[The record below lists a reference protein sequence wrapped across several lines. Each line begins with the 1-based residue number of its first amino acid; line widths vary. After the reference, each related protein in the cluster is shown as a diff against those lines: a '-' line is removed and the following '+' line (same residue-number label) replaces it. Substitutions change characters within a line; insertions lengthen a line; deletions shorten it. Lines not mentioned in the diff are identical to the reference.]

1 MMVSSLV
8 KVGPHLGIVID
19 VENWE
24 HLGLPRRPAHHLIRW
39 LPSEVNDLIA
49 TQTTWLNLANAD
61 CTVLVHRDLFGE
73 EQAEL

>member
-1 MMVSSLV
+1 MVSSLV

-24 HLGLPRRPAHHLIRW
+24 HLGPSRRQPHHLIRW
-39 LPSEVNDLIA
+39 LPSEVNDVIA
-49 TQTTWLNLANAD
+49 TKTTWMNLANAD